1 MNYIRHLSAVFEKI
15 DTEPQLSP
23 YHISLYLALFRIW
36 NQNYFKNP
44 ISVARD
50 ELMRLAK
57 IGSIST
63 YTRSLKDLHRLEFIR
78 YEPSTNRHRASKFY
92 LYTFEHASV
101 IDVVP
106 YINYNINN
114 NIYTQAKK
122 NENSNQDDMKTKKI
136 SGYGP
141 GIPPLEEHV
150 KIYFDEKGYPLLE
163 GEKFFNYYE
172 SNGWL
177 VGGKSKM
184 KDWKAAAR
192 NWILNLQRFNN
203 SASRTKTAQQANKPG
218 NIKVRHDKDFSQP
231 L

>member
-1 MNYIRHLSAVFEKI
+1 MNYIRHLSTVFEKM
-15 DTEPQLSP
+15 DEESSLTPF
-23 YHISLYLALFRIW
+23 HISLYLALFRIW
-36 NQNYFKNP
+36 NCNFFKNP
-44 ISVARD
+44 VSVARD
-50 ELMRLAK
+50 ELMKSAK

-63 YTRSLKDLHRLEFIR
+63 YTRCLKDLHRLQYIK
-78 YEPSTNRHRASKFY
+78 YDPSTNRHRASLFY

-106 YINYNINN
+106 YKNNSLNN
-114 NIYTQAKK
+114 NIHTPSQSDNFKPNEMKDK
-122 NENSNQDDMKTKKI
+122 NT

-141 GIPPLEEHV
+141 GIPPIQEHV
-150 KIYFDEKGYPLLE
+150 RIYFDEKGYPQIE
-163 GEKFFNYYE
+163 GEKFFNYYQ

-192 NWILNLQRFNN
+192 NWILNLKRFNGCN
-203 SASRTKTAQQANKPG
+203 KQIKPVKSSDKPG
-218 NIKVRHDKDFSQP
+218 NIYVCNNKDYSQP

>member
-1 MNYIRHLSAVFEKI
+1 
-15 DTEPQLSP
+15 
-23 YHISLYLALFRIW
+23 
-36 NQNYFKNP
+36 
-44 ISVARD
+44 
-50 ELMRLAK
+50 
-57 IGSIST
+57 
-63 YTRSLKDLHRLEFIR
+63 
-78 YEPSTNRHRASKFY
+78 
-92 LYTFEHASV
+92 
-101 IDVVP
+101 
-106 YINYNINN
+106 
-114 NIYTQAKK
+114 
-122 NENSNQDDMKTKKI
+122 MKTKNL

-203 SASRTKTAQQANKPG
+203 SASRSKTVNQANKPG
-218 NIKVRHDKDFSQP
+218 NIQVRHDKDFSQP